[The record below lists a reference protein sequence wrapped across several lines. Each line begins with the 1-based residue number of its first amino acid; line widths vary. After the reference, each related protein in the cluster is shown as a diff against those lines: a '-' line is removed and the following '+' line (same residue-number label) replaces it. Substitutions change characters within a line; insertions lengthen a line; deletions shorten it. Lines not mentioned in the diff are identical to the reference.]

1 MVMTPSLVAF
11 GSLIAVQ
18 PPVTPLDDV
27 RRRIADLLSLR
38 VTNPGSLAVVVAL
51 VTALVLTTASPA
63 GAHAEIREAD
73 PERDGVAPVGTEEIS
88 ITFLAFDPDGPVI
101 IDVHGPNG
109 EHVVTG
115 DAEVSARDSVV
126 TVPVKPLEE
135 GVHEVEW
142 SVLADDGDGQS
153 TGTYEFTIEP
163 AAGTGPGIWLVW
175 AFAIGIPAFVFL
187 RPGARKKKG
196 NPPGI

>member
-1 MVMTPSLVAF
+1 MRRAL
-11 GSLIAVQ
+11 
-18 PPVTPLDDV
+18 PV
-27 RRRIADLLSLR
+27 LL
-38 VTNPGSLAVVVAL
+38 LAVSLLVVSSA
-51 VTALVLTTASPA
+51 PA
-63 GAHAEIREAD
+63 GAHAEIRESD
-73 PERDGVAPVGTEEIS
+73 PRAGGVAPAGIEEIS

-109 EHVVTG
+109 EHVVIG

-153 TGTYEFTIEP
+153 TGSYEFTVEP
-163 AAGTGPGIWLVW
+163 ATGTGPGIWLVW
-175 AFAIGIPAFVFL
+175 AFALGIPAFVFL
-187 RPGARKKKG
+187 RPGARKKK
-196 NPPGI
+196 